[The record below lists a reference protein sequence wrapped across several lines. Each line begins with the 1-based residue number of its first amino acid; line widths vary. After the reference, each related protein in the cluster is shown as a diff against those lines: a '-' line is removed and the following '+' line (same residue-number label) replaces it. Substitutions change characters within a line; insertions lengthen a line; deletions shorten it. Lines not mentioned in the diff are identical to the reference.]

1 MNRVT
6 APTATRARPVP
17 AVPVALVLLG
27 LVVAGF
33 AGRPVVT
40 STSAELPAVVAA
52 LRGSGVLTGLVSAMP
67 PLVFA
72 AGSFLAPLV
81 IGRLGVARALVA
93 AGGTAAA
100 GLLLRV
106 AVVDVPVF
114 LVGTVVALAGIAVAN
129 VALPTAVKHFLPG
142 RTGTG
147 TAAYTLM
154 LAAGTA
160 VAAAVTV
167 PLGTL
172 LGGWRAGLGMW
183 AVVAGV
189 AALPWLAVAARERG
203 RADGAAR
210 PGDAVRD
217 ELRHQ
222 DGREAAAVDPAA
234 LAVAPEPARVHDAV
248 PAGAPRFGIGQ
259 VARTRIGRAVAV
271 VFAGQAASSYVMFA
285 YLPSIAVDDGLS
297 RSSAGL
303 LLGWFSLLGVVSS
316 VVPLIAGRLPDQRLL
331 VAGLAACWVVGDLGL
346 AFLPD
351 AAWLWATAS
360 GLGSSLFTLALTLI
374 PLRTATVAGSAALSA
389 FAQGVAYLVSAAVV
403 FGAGIAGDLT
413 GSWDPV
419 LVGLA
424 LLMVPVALAGTTAG
438 RPGVV
443 ETGR

>member
-6 APTATRARPVP
+6 APTAARAGTVP

-27 LVVAGF
+27 LAVAGF

-40 STSAELPAVVAA
+40 STSAELPSVVAA
-52 LRGSGVLTGLVSAMP
+52 LHGSGVLTGLVSAMP

-72 AGSFLAPLV
+72 AGSFAAPLV
-81 IGRLGVARALVA
+81 IGRLGVARALAA
-93 AGGTAAA
+93 AGATAGL

-142 RTGTG
+142 RTGAG

-172 LGGWRAGLGMW
+172 LGGWRAGLGLW
-183 AVVAGV
+183 ALVAGV
-189 AALPWLAVAARERG
+189 AALPWLAVATRERG
-203 RADGAAR
+203 PAGTE
-210 PGDAVRD
+210 AVT
-217 ELRHQ
+217 
-222 DGREAAAVDPAA
+222 
-234 LAVAPEPARVHDAV
+234 EPARVHDAG
-248 PAGAPRFGIGQ
+248 PAAAPRFGIGD
-259 VARTRIGRAVAV
+259 VARTRIGRSVAI
-271 VFAGQAASSYVMFA
+271 VFAGQAGSAYVLFA

-297 RSSAGL
+297 QSAAGL
-303 LLGWFSLLGVVSS
+303 LLGWFALLGVVSS
-316 VVPLIAGRLPDQRLL
+316 AVPLIAGRMPDQRLL
-331 VAGLAACWVVGDLGL
+331 VLVLAAFWVVGDLGL
-346 AFLPD
+346 VFAPR
-351 AAWLWATAS
+351 AAWVWTTCC
-360 GLGSSLFTLALTLI
+360 GLGASLFTLALTLI
-374 PLRTATVAGSAALSA
+374 PLRSATVAGSAALSA
-389 FAQGVAYLVSAAVV
+389 FAQGLAYLLSAVV
-403 FGAGIAGDLT
+403 VFAAGIAGDLA

-424 LLMVPVALAGTTAG
+424 LLMVPVALAGATAG

-443 ETGR
+443 EHADR

>member
-1 MNRVT
+1 MT
-6 APTATRARPVP
+6 APAGTRARVVP

-40 STSAELPAVVAA
+40 STSTELPSVVAA

-72 AGSFLAPLV
+72 AGSFLAPLA
-81 IGRLGVARALVA
+81 IRRLGVARALAA

-100 GLLLRV
+100 GLVLRV

-114 LVGTVVALAGIAVAN
+114 LVGTVVALAGVAVAN
-129 VALPTAVKHFLPG
+129 VALPTAVKYFLPG
-142 RTGTG
+142 RTGMG

-183 AVVAGV
+183 AAVATV
-189 AALPWLAVAARERG
+189 AALPWLAVATRERAPG
-203 RADGAAR
+203 RAAPEKAAR
-210 PGDAVRD
+210 AQAV
-217 ELRHQ
+217 
-222 DGREAAAVDPAA
+222 REAAAREAAVVDPAA
-234 LAVAPEPARVHDAV
+234 LSVIPEPARVHDADP
-248 PAGAPRFGIGQ
+248 PAKRFGIAH
-259 VARTRIGRAVAV
+259 VARTRIGRAVAI

-285 YLPSIAVDDGLS
+285 YLPSIALDDGLT
-297 RSSAGL
+297 RSAAGL

-316 VVPLIAGRLPDQRLL
+316 IVPLVAGRLRDQRLL
-331 VAGLAACWVVGDLGL
+331 VVGLAALWVAGDLGL
-346 AFLPD
+346 AFAPG
-351 AAWLWATAS
+351 ATWLWTTCS

-374 PLRTATVAGSAALSA
+374 PLRSATVAGSAALSA
-389 FAQGVAYLVSAAVV
+389 FAQGVAYLVSAGVV
-403 FGAGIAGDLT
+403 FAAGVVRDLT
-413 GSWDPV
+413 GGYDTV

-424 LLMVPVALAGTTAG
+424 VLMVPVALAGATAG

-443 ETGR
+443 EDGHQ